1 METVRRKITSRDLAL
16 QELKKAGIG
25 PDTDSGKEFLSRVA
39 AFGIMAVQ
47 PPITEPDGDKIKKT
61 AELI

>member
-1 METVRRKITSRDLAL
+1 LAL

-47 PPITEPDGDKIKKT
+47 PPITEPDGDKIKET